1 MEEKTPPRVSLRQ
14 IEGFQFEVRFGE
26 GMSPLLTDEQPP
38 LGKGTG
44 PAPTHLLLAAVG
56 NCMASSLYFALTKF
70 KNDPQGVRAEASAE
84 MGRNEAGRLRV
95 RRIHVRLEIGAPA
108 AALQHLDRILGQFE
122 EFCVVGQSVAA
133 GIPLVLS
140 VFDGEGKQ
148 LK

>member
-1 MEEKTPPRVSLRQ
+1 MEEKIPPRVSLRQ

-26 GMSPLLTDEQPP
+26 GMPPLLTDEPPP

-44 PAPTHLLLAAVG
+44 PTPTHLLLSAVG

>member
-26 GMSPLLTDEQPP
+26 GMSPLLTDEPPP

-95 RRIHVRLEIGAPA
+95 RRIHAAPGNRGARRLLAAPGPDPGANSRNSASSARAWPPA
-108 AALQHLDRILGQFE
+108 SRW
-122 EFCVVGQSVAA
+122 C
-133 GIPLVLS
+133 
-140 VFDGEGKQ
+140 
-148 LK
+148 